1 MFKSIFSNIKS
12 FGKKVVSKIV
22 AFVGGTIGIQPQV
35 IESAVPPQT
44 EQVADNKTEE
54 GFVKQA
60 LKATKKAFS
69 KAIKVVFTFITGVLN
84 FILDVLIIGLIF
96 GSALGI
102 GLAVAFG
109 INYILIHAGV
119 IALATALWETQGV
132 AQIVLLALALIGV
145 VNVAVGVAEVIWYLL
160 LKHIHVF
167 LWSIVLRDVSKLIP
181 TEKQIV
187 EAKAVN
193 QKPTVTAVINE
204 VEAPKKEPAM
214 KIQIIETP
222 ITSSVE
228 VDAVVDIRP
237 TTTPI
242 EEVKPEIVPVVPVVI
257 EIEEASEVVDT
268 IRPNTEKLKIDNPKE
283 LKAQLIEINEK
294 EIDSILMSYRTSDL
308 KKMIES
314 LNKFIQDGLNKGNN
328 RKDKKTAL
336 ITEIKKQLKFLNK
349 NVAVA

>member
-12 FGKKVVSKIV
+12 FGKKVVSKILT
-22 AFVGGTIGIQPQV
+22 FVGGIIGIQPQV

-60 LKATKKAFS
+60 LKAAKKAVS
-69 KAIKVVFTFITGVLN
+69 TAIKVVFTFITGVLN

-96 GSALGI
+96 GSALGM

-187 EAKAVN
+187 EVEAK
-193 QKPTVTAVINE
+193 AVINE
-204 VEAPKKEPAM
+204 VEVPKKEPAI
-214 KIQIIETP
+214 KFQIIETP
-222 ITSSVE
+222 ISS

-237 TTTPI
+237 TIPT
-242 EEVKPEIVPVVPVVI
+242 EEVKKPEIVPVVI
-257 EIEEASEVVDT
+257 EIEEVVPEVVD
-268 IRPNTEKLKIDNPKE
+268 IRPTPEPIKLNINNAKE
-283 LKAQLIEINEK
+283 LLSQILQIKD
-294 EIDSILMSYRTSDL
+294 IDSVLLEYRSSDL
-308 KKMIES
+308 KSMIAT
-314 LNKFIQDGLNKGNN
+314 LNKSIPDGINKGNN
-328 RKDKKTAL
+328 RKDKKSLL
-336 ITEIKKQLKFLNK
+336 IQEIKKQLQYFN
-349 NVAVA
+349 AVA

>member
-1 MFKSIFSNIKS
+1 MFKSIVSKFQS
-12 FGKKVVSKIV
+12 FGKTVVTRIIG
-22 AFVGGTIGIQPQV
+22 FVGGIFGIKPEVVQV
-35 IESAVPPQT
+35 PAPPEISNQEANNAPEAT
-44 EQVADNKTEE
+44 EKE
-54 GFVKQA
+54 G
-60 LKATKKAFS
+60 LIKKAF
-69 KAIKVVFTFITGVLN
+69 KAAKKVAVATIKAVIATLVIVTVI
-84 FILDVLIIGLIF
+84 
-96 GSALGI
+96 GSALI
-102 GLAVAFG
+102 TGLAIGYAINYALLYFG
-109 INYILIHAGV
+109 IFTLAATLLQTKGVAEGIL
-119 IALATALWETQGV
+119 IALAF
-132 AQIVLLALALIGV
+132 IGLV
-145 VNVAVGVAEVIWYLL
+145 DISVEAAMFANW
-160 LKHIHVF
+160 VF
-167 LWSIVLRDVSKLIP
+167 LSRFHKLMWSLVISDKKVIP
-181 TEKQIV
+181 ATEQIV
-187 EAKAVN
+187 EVEAAKTVSPE
-193 QKPTVTAVINE
+193 PTVTTVAINE

-222 ITSSVE
+222 ITSTEE